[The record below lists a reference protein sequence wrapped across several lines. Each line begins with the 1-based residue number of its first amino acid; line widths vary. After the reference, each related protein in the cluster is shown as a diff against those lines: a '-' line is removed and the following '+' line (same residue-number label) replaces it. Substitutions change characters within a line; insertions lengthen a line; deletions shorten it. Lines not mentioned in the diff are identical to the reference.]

1 MNFKLEKVN
10 KIQIRKMFLVF
21 SSKECT
27 RISTRIFLVPVS
39 VGQPNTQDL
48 EWKKEEKKKE
58 KVSWYLF
65 LQFISTQSGTSEALD
80 FLCSKR
86 KRFLFP
92 VKVLKVAQIEALKTS
107 NMNTSSP
114 EMSVS

>member
-48 EWKKEEKKKE
+48 CKAEEETNAPDKPQNLSG
-58 KVSWYLF
+58 VFSYYW
-65 LQFISTQSGTSEALD
+65 ST
-80 FLCSKR
+80 R
-86 KRFLFP
+86 
-92 VKVLKVAQIEALKTS
+92 
-107 NMNTSSP
+107 
-114 EMSVS
+114 